1 MNSKHSSQFDNI
13 LKCMNK
19 ILVLCLLLMMA
30 SAVHAASTD
39 KTLVSWVKLNEMS
52 VRGGSILTIQDGN
65 QYDGIIFSRKG
76 PGKWI
81 AGSDDSKRTL
91 KDLSNIKSETAGS
104 GKMVQMAI
112 IYEDSEIRIYR
123 DGELYTQYA
132 AQNIDLLSSNNNF
145 VVFGLSRYGGEGF
158 ISGEIEDARI
168 YSSAL
173 SVDQLRDLQ
182 PNKPSKIKPYAWWD
196 FQGDEIIERTGRYVF
211 NNNGEG
217 ENIELDEG
225 KLILGKYGGMIST
238 RKYVP
243 QTPQWPQNPPENWL
257 TYHLAH
263 PGPGRA
269 VPGDPNP
276 IYDYKGRYHLHYIY
290 ANIYGY
296 SYAHVS
302 SKDMVRWKWHP
313 TVLAPP
319 ITGHGMFS
327 GTGFFTKEGRPAM
340 IYHGVGSGKN
350 ALVYALDD
358 NLDKWT
364 KPDLI
369 EPTAEDGGQVD
380 FEDYWDPDCWL
391 NGDTF
396 YALSG
401 GRNPKMMKS
410 TDLKNWIF
418 LGDLLHEDY
427 SGEPGIP
434 RDEDIS
440 CANMFKIGNKW
451 MLLCISHRLG
461 CRYYLGDFKDE
472 KYLPEAHAMM
482 NWQNTKWE
490 GGDGGLVYFAPE
502 SMLTKDGRRVMWTW
516 LITELMPTGIQALPR
531 ELELPDDGVLRFRP
545 LRELQT
551 LRYDEMIK
559 KNITVKSDSDYNV
572 DEITGDAVELEVTF
586 SAPLPEKFGIHLLGD
601 KDNKNA
607 ISITAGAGQKT
618 ISIGSINPPFELK
631 EGEDLTLRLF
641 IDKNLVE
648 VFAND
653 RQAAAVA
660 HEHIREYP
668 NISLFTKDAAV
679 KVKEVRAWKMKSI
692 YK

>member
-1 MNSKHSSQFDNI
+1 MNSKQCSQFDHI
-13 LKCMNK
+13 LKGMNK

-30 SAVHAASTD
+30 SAAHAASTD
-39 KTLVSWVKLNEMS
+39 KTLVSWVQINTNVK
-52 VRGGSILTIQDGN
+52 GGSILTIQDGK
-65 QYDGIIFSRKG
+65 QFDGIIFSKKG
-76 PGKWI
+76 EGKWI
-81 AGSDDSKRTL
+81 AGSEDLKRTQ
-91 KDLSNIKSETAGS
+91 KDLSNIKQETAQS

-112 IYEDSEIRIYR
+112 AYEGSEIRIYR
-123 DGELYTQYA
+123 DGELYTKYE
-132 AQNIDLLSSNNNF
+132 AQNIDLLNSKSNF
-145 VVFGLSRYGGEGF
+145 VVFGFSHYGGGGF
-158 ISGEIEDARI
+158 VSVEIEDARI

-302 SKDMVRWKWHP
+302 SKNMVRWKWHP

-482 NWQNTKWE
+482 NWQNTEWE

-531 ELELPDDGVLRFRP
+531 ELQLPADGVLRIKP

-559 KNITVKSDSDYNV
+559 KNITVKSDNDY
-572 DEITGDAVELEVTF
+572 
-586 SAPLPEKFGIHLLGD
+586 
-601 KDNKNA
+601 
-607 ISITAGAGQKT
+607 
-618 ISIGSINPPFELK
+618 
-631 EGEDLTLRLF
+631 RL
-641 IDKNLVE
+641 NG
-648 VFAND
+648 
-653 RQAAAVA
+653 
-660 HEHIREYP
+660 
-668 NISLFTKDAAV
+668 
-679 KVKEVRAWKMKSI
+679 M
-692 YK
+692 